1 MDIKAARG
9 EAFDRVGD
17 GFDNAGE
24 HNTCHNAAMR
34 AVTAVISADAVGQ
47 IRHGDKKDPARTADM
62 ITTATLSMWRSWAA
76 TPRRTAM

>member
-34 AVTAVISADAVGQ
+34 AVTAVIV
-47 IRHGDKKDPARTADM
+47 HGDKKDPARTADM